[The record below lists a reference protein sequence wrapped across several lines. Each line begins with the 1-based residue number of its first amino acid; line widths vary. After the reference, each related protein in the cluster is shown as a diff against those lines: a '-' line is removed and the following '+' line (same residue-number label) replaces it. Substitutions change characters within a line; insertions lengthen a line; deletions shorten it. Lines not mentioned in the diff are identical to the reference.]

1 MDIAT
6 VPISQTKSTEAVTY
20 VKTTNMYFCQQEV
33 REWLP
38 GYAGRVAPAVEMEA
52 VEKAPRADFD

>member
-20 VKTTNMYFCQQEV
+20 VKTTNMYFCQ
-33 REWLP
+33 
-38 GYAGRVAPAVEMEA
+38 
-52 VEKAPRADFD
+52 